1 MKTPYSNIEQEEVKT
16 QSIAKTQEVEESKE
30 IVNALQ
36 EKLVGKGNYLLIL
49 KYNIGIG
56 NAL

>member
-1 MKTPYSNIEQEEVKT
+1 MKTPYSYIEQEEVKT

-36 EKLVGKGNYLLIL
+36 EKLVGKGNFLLML
-49 KYNIGIG
+49 NYSIGIG